1 MTSDPGFLPFL
12 SSVEKRKGVNW
23 QITGILTCPVFLFV
37 LSFYVLHIVFS
48 LKDRADSESLTY
60 FSTKQGL
67 IREGVKKNRIYLG
80 LCPKLWVGGS
90 KGGSKVPNFLVKIT
104 IQ

>member
-37 LSFYVLHIVFS
+37 LSFYVLLIVFS

-60 FSTKQGL
+60 FSTKQDKARPNKG
-67 IREGVKKNRIYLG
+67 RCQKKTEFI
-80 LCPKLWVGGS
+80 WDF
-90 KGGSKVPNFLVKIT
+90 VPNYG
-104 IQ
+104 